1 MAILRTNGFSAFSLM
16 GYISAQAVAVTV
28 LGTLLGGLFS
38 FFFTTAVKLTVPSF
52 TIVPRLEV
60 QTALSSL
67 GWIGLLLLAGSLS
80 PAWWLSR
87 LNLAQLL
94 RSE

>member
-67 GWIGLLLLAGSLS
+67 GWIGLLLLAGSLI